1 MAFVKNL
8 LGACLFYVDKCPFMC
23 ITFLSYRFFGRL
35 LFPRA
40 PKMHELS
47 KRYPQQADEL
57 SPKRT
62 SSRPLYFTIS
72 FSIKEIEK
80 LQNLPGFG
88 IKERPNNGRPLIRNP

>member
-1 MAFVKNL
+1 
-8 LGACLFYVDKCPFMC
+8 
-23 ITFLSYRFFGRL
+23 
-35 LFPRA
+35 
-40 PKMHELS
+40 MHELS

-80 LQNLPGFG
+80 LQNLSGFG
-88 IKERPNNGRPLIRNP
+88 IKERPNGRPLIRNP